1 MIPRA
6 LPRAAAAFWLLVAA
20 LPRPV
25 AGAETLCLTLDG
37 EERKATFAVGV
48 GDKLA
53 LAFTHSI
60 YGTQVEEHFRIG
72 AGAFQLFQLRYEEL
86 RLVEFYGHES
96 ARLENGWWVVDQV
109 GGELAALDLR
119 ASQDAS
125 MRVVFR
131 DHQIFFI
138 GGKSS
143 DSGHAQLSVN
153 ACPRENH
160 G

>member
-1 MIPRA
+1 MITLTA
-6 LPRAAAAFWLLVAA
+6 ARAATGLGLLIAA
-20 LPRPV
+20 L
-25 AGAETLCLTLDG
+25 AGPFAEAQIVCLTVDS
-37 EERKATFAVGV
+37 EASKANFEAIA

-96 ARLENGWWVVDQV
+96 ARRENGWWVVDQV
-109 GGELAALDLR
+109 GRELAALDLR

-125 MRVVFR
+125 MRVTFR
-131 DHQIFFI
+131 NREISL
-138 GGKSS
+138 GGR
-143 DSGHAQLSVN
+143 ARLSVN
-153 ACPRENH
+153 ACAREIH